1 MNHYSRPPIEK
12 MTEYAGKLVAQRG
25 PVELLMAELGRPDV
39 QWDPYQPPP
48 TPKWELTL
56 AAPWADP
63 LILKGRQYVHTLLPG
78 WEDNGREL
86 YRMEVNLLYSDGPD
100 IDDLLFFI
108 EGQTRRHPELVDIDL
123 PSRYF
128 RRAYVIAH
136 RKAGIG
142 GKLIGA
148 APAAA
153 AD

>member
-1 MNHYSRPPIEK
+1 MTRSSRPPIEK
-12 MTEYAGKLVAQRG
+12 MEEYASVLVAERG
-25 PVELLMAELGRPDV
+25 PVELLMAELGRPEI
-39 QWDPYQPPP
+39 QWDPYQMPPRP
-48 TPKWELTL
+48 TWGLTL
-56 AAPWADP
+56 AAPWADD
-63 LILKGRQYVHTLLPG
+63 LLRKGRQSLRSLLPG
-78 WEDNGREL
+78 WKDDIREL
-86 YRMEVNLLYSDGPD
+86 HMMDVNILPSNGPD
-100 IDDLLFFI
+100 IDDLLFFM

-148 APAAA
+148 VPVT

>member
-1 MNHYSRPPIEK
+1 MREYSRPPIEELE
-12 MTEYAGKLVAQRG
+12 EYARLLVAEWG
-25 PVELLMAELGRPDV
+25 PVELLMAELGRPEV
-39 QWDPYQPPP
+39 QWDPYQIPPRP
-48 TPKWELTL
+48 TWELTL
-56 AAPWADP
+56 AASWADD
-63 LILKGRQYVHTLLPG
+63 LMRNGRQSLRSLLPG
-78 WEDNGREL
+78 WPSDPSDP
-86 YRMEVNLLYSDGPD
+86 YSMTVNILPSDGPD

-148 APAAA
+148 VPAAA
-153 AD
+153 D

>member
-1 MNHYSRPPIEK
+1 MIGFSRPPIAK
-12 MTEYAGKLVAQRG
+12 MEAYANALVAERG
-25 PVELLMAELGRPDV
+25 PVELLMAELGRPEI
-39 QWDPYQPPP
+39 QWDPHRLP
-48 TPKWELTL
+48 TRPTWELTL
-56 AAPWADP
+56 AAPWADDLMP
-63 LILKGRQYVHTLLPG
+63 NGRQSLRTLLPG
-78 WEDNGREL
+78 WPNDPSNPYSMTVHIL
-86 YRMEVNLLYSDGPD
+86 PSDGPD
-100 IDDLLFFI
+100 LADLLFFI

-153 AD
+153 D